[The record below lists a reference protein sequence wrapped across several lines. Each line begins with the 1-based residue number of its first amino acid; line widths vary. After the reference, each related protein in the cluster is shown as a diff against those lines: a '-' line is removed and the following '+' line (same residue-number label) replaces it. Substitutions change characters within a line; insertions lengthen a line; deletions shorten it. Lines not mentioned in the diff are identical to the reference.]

1 MQGII
6 VKNISNDY
14 TVRTGNKDYICK
26 CSGKIKYSK
35 QTPLVGDYVIFDDKN
50 NYIEKILP
58 RKNELIRPK
67 VANIDIVLV
76 ITSVKNPDFDTYL
89 LDKLLTIISFNN
101 ITPIICLTKLDL
113 LTKEELEVITNYI
126 NYYESIGYTVIT
138 NTELDKL
145 KELIKNKIVTFA
157 GQSGA
162 GKSSLLN
169 KLDSSLNLQ
178 TNEISYALNRGKH
191 TTRHCEL
198 HKVANGYVCDTPGFS
213 SLDFS
218 KMSTYDLANSVI
230 EFKEYIGKCKF
241 NDCIHE
247 NEPGCAIK
255 EALKANKIAQ
265 SRYNNYLS
273 VLQMIK
279 QRKEKY

>member
-1 MQGII
+1 MIGRII
-6 VKNISNDY
+6 KIISNQY
-14 TVRTGNKDYICK
+14 TIVDENDNIYQCIAMGKVRL
-26 CSGKIKYSK
+26 
-35 QTPLVGDYVIFDDKN
+35 QMTPFVGDKVEVVKFDDK
-50 NYIEKILP
+50 YGIEKIYP
-58 RKNELIRPK
+58 RDNFMIRPA
-67 VANIDIVLV
+67 VANIDQLIIVMSAMEPCFSETLV
-76 ITSVKNPDFDTYL
+76 DRISFLATHANIKCLLCITKMDLVDDMDEIIAKYQKIMPVVTCGKDDMDEKLKDIIDGKISVLTGQSGVGKSTLLNNLNPDF
-89 LDKLLTIISFNN
+89 KLAT
-101 ITPIICLTKLDL
+101 
-113 LTKEELEVITNYI
+113 
-126 NYYESIGYTVIT
+126 
-138 NTELDKL
+138 
-145 KELIKNKIVTFA
+145 
-157 GQSGA
+157 Q
-162 GKSSLLN
+162 
-169 KLDSSLNLQ
+169 
-178 TNEISYALNRGKH
+178 EISKALNRGKH

-273 VLQMIK
+273 VIQMIK

>member
-14 TVRTGNKDYICK
+14 TVRTENKDYICK

-35 QTPLVGDYVIFDDKN
+35 ITPLVGDKVLFNEKDK
-50 NYIEKILP
+50 YIEKILP

-76 ITSVKNPDFDTYL
+76 ITSVKNPNFDTYL
-89 LDKLLTIISFNN
+89 LDKLLTIISYNN

-113 LTKEELEVITNYI
+113 LTNDEKKEIDKYI
-126 NYYESIGYTVIT
+126 NYYQNIGYTVIT
-138 NTELDKL
+138 NTELEKL
-145 KELIKNKIVTFA
+145 KEITKNKIVAFA

-191 TTRHCEL
+191 TTRHTEL
-198 HKVANGYVCDTPGFS
+198 YQVDTSLIVDTPGFS
-213 SLDFS
+213 QIDFTNMTKLDIRDNMKEMFNNLHLCKYS
-218 KMSTYDLANSVI
+218 DCLHTKEEDCHVI
-230 EFKEYIGKCKF
+230 ELLNK
-241 NDCIHE
+241 
-247 NEPGCAIK
+247 NEILP
-255 EALKANKIAQ
+255 
-265 SRYNNYLS
+265 SRYKNYQKFINN
-273 VLQMIK
+273 K
-279 QRKEKY
+279 

>member
-1 MQGII
+1 MIGRII
-6 VKNISNDY
+6 KIISNQY
-14 TVRTGNKDYICK
+14 TIVDENDNIYQCIAMGKVRL
-26 CSGKIKYSK
+26 
-35 QTPLVGDYVIFDDKN
+35 QMTPFVGDKVEVVKFDDK
-50 NYIEKILP
+50 YGIEKIYP
-58 RKNELIRPK
+58 RDNFMIRPA
-67 VANIDIVLV
+67 VANIDQLIIVMSAMEPCFSETLV
-76 ITSVKNPDFDTYL
+76 DRISFLATHANIKCLLCITKMDLVDDMDEVIAKYQRIMPVVTCGKDDMDEKLKDIINGKISVLTGQSGVGKSTLLNNLNPDF
-89 LDKLLTIISFNN
+89 KLAT
-101 ITPIICLTKLDL
+101 
-113 LTKEELEVITNYI
+113 
-126 NYYESIGYTVIT
+126 
-138 NTELDKL
+138 
-145 KELIKNKIVTFA
+145 
-157 GQSGA
+157 Q
-162 GKSSLLN
+162 
-169 KLDSSLNLQ
+169 
-178 TNEISYALNRGKH
+178 EISKALNRGKH

-273 VLQMIK
+273 VIQMIK

>member
-1 MQGII
+1 MIGRII
-6 VKNISNDY
+6 KIISNQY
-14 TVRTGNKDYICK
+14 TIVDETGNTYQCIAM
-26 CSGKIKYSK
+26 GKVRL
-35 QTPLVGDYVIFDDKN
+35 QMTPFVGDKVEVVKFDDK
-50 NYIEKILP
+50 YGIEKIYP
-58 RKNELIRPK
+58 RENYMIRPA
-67 VANIDIVLV
+67 VANIDQLIIVMSAMEPAFSETLV
-76 ITSVKNPDFDTYL
+76 DRISFLATNANIKCLLCITKMDLVDNMDETIAKYQKIMPVVTCGKDDMDEKLKEIINGKISVLTGQSGVGKSTLLNNLNPDF
-89 LDKLLTIISFNN
+89 KLAT
-101 ITPIICLTKLDL
+101 
-113 LTKEELEVITNYI
+113 
-126 NYYESIGYTVIT
+126 
-138 NTELDKL
+138 
-145 KELIKNKIVTFA
+145 
-157 GQSGA
+157 Q
-162 GKSSLLN
+162 
-169 KLDSSLNLQ
+169 
-178 TNEISYALNRGKH
+178 EISKALNRGKH

-255 EALKANKIAQ
+255 EALNANKIAL

>member
-1 MQGII
+1 MEPCFSETLVDRISFLATHANIKCLLCITKMDLVDDMDEII
-6 VKNISNDY
+6 AKYQKIMPVV
-14 TVRTGNKDYICK
+14 TCGKDDMDEKLKDIID
-26 CSGKIKYSK
+26 GKISVLTG
-35 QTPLVGDYVIFDDKN
+35 QSGVGKSTLLN
-50 NYIEKILP
+50 NL
-58 RKNELIRPK
+58 
-67 VANIDIVLV
+67 
-76 ITSVKNPDFDTYL
+76 NPDF
-89 LDKLLTIISFNN
+89 KLAT
-101 ITPIICLTKLDL
+101 
-113 LTKEELEVITNYI
+113 
-126 NYYESIGYTVIT
+126 
-138 NTELDKL
+138 
-145 KELIKNKIVTFA
+145 
-157 GQSGA
+157 Q
-162 GKSSLLN
+162 
-169 KLDSSLNLQ
+169 
-178 TNEISYALNRGKH
+178 EISKALNRGKH

-273 VLQMIK
+273 VIQMIK

>member
-1 MQGII
+1 MIGRII
-6 VKNISNDY
+6 KIISNQY
-14 TVRTGNKDYICK
+14 TIVDENDNIYQSIAMGKVRL
-26 CSGKIKYSK
+26 
-35 QTPLVGDYVIFDDKN
+35 QMTPFVGDKVEVVKFDDK
-50 NYIEKILP
+50 YGIEKIYP
-58 RKNELIRPK
+58 RDNFMIRPA
-67 VANIDIVLV
+67 VANIDQLIIVMSAMEPCFRESLV
-76 ITSVKNPDFDTYL
+76 DRISFLATHANIKCLLCITKMDLVDDMDEIIAKYQKIMPVVTCGKDDMDEKLKDIIDGKISVLTGQSGVGKSTLLNNLNPDF
-89 LDKLLTIISFNN
+89 KLAT
-101 ITPIICLTKLDL
+101 
-113 LTKEELEVITNYI
+113 
-126 NYYESIGYTVIT
+126 
-138 NTELDKL
+138 
-145 KELIKNKIVTFA
+145 
-157 GQSGA
+157 Q
-162 GKSSLLN
+162 
-169 KLDSSLNLQ
+169 
-178 TNEISYALNRGKH
+178 EISKALNRGKH

-273 VLQMIK
+273 VIQMIK

>member
-1 MQGII
+1 MIGRII
-6 VKNISNDY
+6 KIISNQY
-14 TVRTGNKDYICK
+14 TIVDENDNIYQCIAMGKVRL
-26 CSGKIKYSK
+26 
-35 QTPLVGDYVIFDDKN
+35 QMTPFVGDKVEVVKFDDK
-50 NYIEKILP
+50 YGIEKIYP
-58 RKNELIRPK
+58 RENFMIRPA
-67 VANIDIVLV
+67 VANIDQLIIVMSAMEPCFSETLV
-76 ITSVKNPDFDTYL
+76 DRISFLATHANIKCLLCITKMDLVDDMDEIIAKYQKIMPVVTCGKDDMDEKLKDIIDGKISVLTGQSGVGKSTLLNNLNPDF
-89 LDKLLTIISFNN
+89 KLAT
-101 ITPIICLTKLDL
+101 
-113 LTKEELEVITNYI
+113 
-126 NYYESIGYTVIT
+126 
-138 NTELDKL
+138 
-145 KELIKNKIVTFA
+145 
-157 GQSGA
+157 Q
-162 GKSSLLN
+162 
-169 KLDSSLNLQ
+169 
-178 TNEISYALNRGKH
+178 EISKALNRGKH

-273 VLQMIK
+273 VIQMIK

>member
-1 MQGII
+1 MIGRII
-6 VKNISNDY
+6 KIISNQY
-14 TVRTGNKDYICK
+14 TIVDENDNIYQCIAMGKVRL
-26 CSGKIKYSK
+26 
-35 QTPLVGDYVIFDDKN
+35 QMTPFVGDKVEVVKFDDK
-50 NYIEKILP
+50 YGIEKIYP
-58 RKNELIRPK
+58 RENFMIRPA
-67 VANIDIVLV
+67 VANIDQLIIVMSAMEPCFSETLV
-76 ITSVKNPDFDTYL
+76 DRISFLATHANIKCLLCITKMDLVDDMDEIIAKYQKIMPVVTCGKDDMDEKLKDIIDGKISVLTGQSGVGKSTLLNNLNPDF
-89 LDKLLTIISFNN
+89 KLAT
-101 ITPIICLTKLDL
+101 
-113 LTKEELEVITNYI
+113 
-126 NYYESIGYTVIT
+126 
-138 NTELDKL
+138 
-145 KELIKNKIVTFA
+145 
-157 GQSGA
+157 Q
-162 GKSSLLN
+162 
-169 KLDSSLNLQ
+169 
-178 TNEISYALNRGKH
+178 EISKALNRGKH

>member
-1 MQGII
+1 MIVRII
-6 VKNISNDY
+6 KIISNQY
-14 TVRTGNKDYICK
+14 TIVDENDNIYQCIAMGKVRL
-26 CSGKIKYSK
+26 
-35 QTPLVGDYVIFDDKN
+35 QMTPFVGDKVEVVKFDDK
-50 NYIEKILP
+50 YGIEKIYP
-58 RKNELIRPK
+58 RDNFMIRPA
-67 VANIDIVLV
+67 VANIDQLIIFMSAMEPCFSETLVDRISFLATHANIKCLLCITKMDLVDDMDEVIAKYQRIMPVVTCGKDDMDEKLKDIINGKISVLTGQSGV
-76 ITSVKNPDFDTYL
+76 GKSTLLNNLNPDF
-89 LDKLLTIISFNN
+89 KLAT
-101 ITPIICLTKLDL
+101 
-113 LTKEELEVITNYI
+113 
-126 NYYESIGYTVIT
+126 
-138 NTELDKL
+138 
-145 KELIKNKIVTFA
+145 
-157 GQSGA
+157 Q
-162 GKSSLLN
+162 
-169 KLDSSLNLQ
+169 
-178 TNEISYALNRGKH
+178 EISKALNRGKH

-273 VLQMIK
+273 VIQMIK

>member
-1 MQGII
+1 MIGRII
-6 VKNISNDY
+6 KIISNQY
-14 TVRTGNKDYICK
+14 TIVDENDNIYQCIAMGKVRL
-26 CSGKIKYSK
+26 
-35 QTPLVGDYVIFDDKN
+35 QMTPFVGDKVEVVKFDDK
-50 NYIEKILP
+50 YGIEKIYP
-58 RKNELIRPK
+58 RDNFMIRPA
-67 VANIDIVLV
+67 VANIDQLIIVMSAMEPCFSETLV
-76 ITSVKNPDFDTYL
+76 DRISFLATHANIKCLLCITKMDLVDDMDEIIAKYQKIMPVVTCGKDDMDEKLKDIIDGKISVLTGQSGVGKSTLLNNLNPDF
-89 LDKLLTIISFNN
+89 KLAT
-101 ITPIICLTKLDL
+101 
-113 LTKEELEVITNYI
+113 
-126 NYYESIGYTVIT
+126 
-138 NTELDKL
+138 
-145 KELIKNKIVTFA
+145 
-157 GQSGA
+157 Q
-162 GKSSLLN
+162 
-169 KLDSSLNLQ
+169 
-178 TNEISYALNRGKH
+178 EISKALNRGKH
-191 TTRHCEL
+191 TTRHCER

-273 VLQMIK
+273 VIQMIK

>member
-1 MQGII
+1 MIGRII
-6 VKNISNDY
+6 KIISNQY
-14 TVRTGNKDYICK
+14 TIVDENDNIYQCIAMGKVRL
-26 CSGKIKYSK
+26 
-35 QTPLVGDYVIFDDKN
+35 QMTPFVGDKVEVVKFDDK
-50 NYIEKILP
+50 YGIEKIYP
-58 RKNELIRPK
+58 RDNFMIRPA
-67 VANIDIVLV
+67 VANIDQLIIVMSAMEPCFSETLV
-76 ITSVKNPDFDTYL
+76 DRISFLATHANIKCLLCITKMDLVDDMDEIIAKYQKIMPVVTCGKDDMDEKLKDIIDGKISVLTGQSGVGKSTLLNNLNPDF
-89 LDKLLTIISFNN
+89 KLAT
-101 ITPIICLTKLDL
+101 
-113 LTKEELEVITNYI
+113 
-126 NYYESIGYTVIT
+126 
-138 NTELDKL
+138 
-145 KELIKNKIVTFA
+145 
-157 GQSGA
+157 Q
-162 GKSSLLN
+162 
-169 KLDSSLNLQ
+169 
-178 TNEISYALNRGKH
+178 EISKALNRGKH

>member
-1 MQGII
+1 MIGRII
-6 VKNISNDY
+6 KIISNQY
-14 TVRTGNKDYICK
+14 TIVDENDNIYQCIAMGKVRL
-26 CSGKIKYSK
+26 
-35 QTPLVGDYVIFDDKN
+35 QMTPFVGDKVEVVKFDDK
-50 NYIEKILP
+50 YGIEKIYP
-58 RKNELIRPK
+58 RDNFMIRPA
-67 VANIDIVLV
+67 VANIDQLIIVMSAMEPCFSETLV
-76 ITSVKNPDFDTYL
+76 DRISFLATHANIKCLLCITKMDLVYDMDEVIAKYQRIMPVVTCGKDDMDEKLKDIINGKISVLTGQSGVGKSTLLNNLNPDF
-89 LDKLLTIISFNN
+89 KLAT
-101 ITPIICLTKLDL
+101 
-113 LTKEELEVITNYI
+113 
-126 NYYESIGYTVIT
+126 
-138 NTELDKL
+138 
-145 KELIKNKIVTFA
+145 
-157 GQSGA
+157 Q
-162 GKSSLLN
+162 
-169 KLDSSLNLQ
+169 
-178 TNEISYALNRGKH
+178 EISKALNRGKH

-273 VLQMIK
+273 VIQMIK

>member
-1 MQGII
+1 MIGRII
-6 VKNISNDY
+6 KIISNQY
-14 TVRTGNKDYICK
+14 TIVDENDNIYQCIAMGKVRL
-26 CSGKIKYSK
+26 
-35 QTPLVGDYVIFDDKN
+35 QMTPFVGDKVEVVKFDDK
-50 NYIEKILP
+50 YGIEKIYP
-58 RKNELIRPK
+58 RDNFMIRPA
-67 VANIDIVLV
+67 VANIDQLIIVMSAMEPCFSETLV
-76 ITSVKNPDFDTYL
+76 DRISFLATHANIKCLLCITKMDLVDDMDEIIAKYQRIMPVVTCGKDDMDEKLKDIIDGKISVLTGQSGVGKSTLLNNLNPDF
-89 LDKLLTIISFNN
+89 KLAT
-101 ITPIICLTKLDL
+101 
-113 LTKEELEVITNYI
+113 
-126 NYYESIGYTVIT
+126 
-138 NTELDKL
+138 
-145 KELIKNKIVTFA
+145 
-157 GQSGA
+157 Q
-162 GKSSLLN
+162 
-169 KLDSSLNLQ
+169 
-178 TNEISYALNRGKH
+178 EISKALNRGKH

>member
-1 MQGII
+1 MIGRII
-6 VKNISNDY
+6 KIISNQY
-14 TVRTGNKDYICK
+14 TIVDENDNIYQCIAM
-26 CSGKIKYSK
+26 GKVSL
-35 QTPLVGDYVIFDDKN
+35 QMTPFVGDKVEVVKFDDK
-50 NYIEKILP
+50 YGIEKIYP
-58 RKNELIRPK
+58 RDNFMIRPA
-67 VANIDIVLV
+67 VANIDQLIIVMSAMEPCFSETLV
-76 ITSVKNPDFDTYL
+76 DRISFLATHANIKCLLCITKMDLVDDMDEIIAKYQKIMPVVTCGKDDMDEKLKDIIDGKISVLTGQSGVGKSTLLNNLNPDF
-89 LDKLLTIISFNN
+89 KLAT
-101 ITPIICLTKLDL
+101 
-113 LTKEELEVITNYI
+113 
-126 NYYESIGYTVIT
+126 
-138 NTELDKL
+138 
-145 KELIKNKIVTFA
+145 
-157 GQSGA
+157 Q
-162 GKSSLLN
+162 
-169 KLDSSLNLQ
+169 
-178 TNEISYALNRGKH
+178 EISKALNRGKH

-273 VLQMIK
+273 VIQMIK

>member
-1 MQGII
+1 MIGRII
-6 VKNISNDY
+6 KIISNQY
-14 TVRTGNKDYICK
+14 TIVDENDNIYQCIAMGKVRL
-26 CSGKIKYSK
+26 
-35 QTPLVGDYVIFDDKN
+35 QMTPFVGDKVEVVKFDDK
-50 NYIEKILP
+50 YGIEKIYP
-58 RKNELIRPK
+58 RDNFMIRPA
-67 VANIDIVLV
+67 VANIDQLIIVMSDMEPCFSETLV
-76 ITSVKNPDFDTYL
+76 DRISFLATHANIKCLLCITKMDLVDDMDEVIAKYQRIMPVVTCGKDDIDEKLKDIINGKISVLTGQSGVGKSTLINNLNPDF
-89 LDKLLTIISFNN
+89 KLAT
-101 ITPIICLTKLDL
+101 
-113 LTKEELEVITNYI
+113 
-126 NYYESIGYTVIT
+126 
-138 NTELDKL
+138 
-145 KELIKNKIVTFA
+145 
-157 GQSGA
+157 Q
-162 GKSSLLN
+162 
-169 KLDSSLNLQ
+169 
-178 TNEISYALNRGKH
+178 EISKALNRGKH

>member
-145 KELIKNKIVTFA
+145 KELIKNKIVAFA

-191 TTRHCEL
+191 TTRHTEL
-198 HKVANGYVCDTPGFS
+198 YQVDTSLVVDTPGFS
-213 SLDFS
+213 QIDFANMTKLDIRDNMPEMFNNL
-218 KMSTYDLANSVI
+218 DLCKYKDCLHTKEEDCYVI
-230 EFKEYIGKCKF
+230 KLL
-241 NDCIHE
+241 
-247 NEPGCAIK
+247 NE
-255 EALKANKIAQ
+255 NKILS
-265 SRYNNYLS
+265 SRYKNYQKFINN
-273 VLQMIK
+273 K
-279 QRKEKY
+279 

>member
-1 MQGII
+1 MIGRII
-6 VKNISNDY
+6 KIISNQY
-14 TVRTGNKDYICK
+14 TIVDENDNIYQCIAMGKVRL
-26 CSGKIKYSK
+26 
-35 QTPLVGDYVIFDDKN
+35 QMTPFVGDKVEVVKFDDK
-50 NYIEKILP
+50 YGIEKIYP
-58 RKNELIRPK
+58 RDNFMIRPA
-67 VANIDIVLV
+67 VANIDQLIIVMSAMEPCFSETLV
-76 ITSVKNPDFDTYL
+76 DRISFLATHANIKCLLCITKMDLVDDMDEVIAKYQRIMPVVTCGKDDMDEKLKDIIDGKISVLTGQSGVGKSTLLNNLNPDF
-89 LDKLLTIISFNN
+89 KLAT
-101 ITPIICLTKLDL
+101 
-113 LTKEELEVITNYI
+113 
-126 NYYESIGYTVIT
+126 
-138 NTELDKL
+138 
-145 KELIKNKIVTFA
+145 
-157 GQSGA
+157 Q
-162 GKSSLLN
+162 
-169 KLDSSLNLQ
+169 
-178 TNEISYALNRGKH
+178 EISKALNRGKH

>member
-1 MQGII
+1 MIGRII
-6 VKNISNDY
+6 KIISNQY
-14 TVRTGNKDYICK
+14 TIVDENDNIYQCIAMGKVRL
-26 CSGKIKYSK
+26 
-35 QTPLVGDYVIFDDKN
+35 QMTPFVGDKVEVVKFDDK
-50 NYIEKILP
+50 YGIEKIYP
-58 RKNELIRPK
+58 RDNFMIRPA
-67 VANIDIVLV
+67 VANIDQLIIVMSAMEPCFSETLV
-76 ITSVKNPDFDTYL
+76 DRISFLATHANIKCLLCITKMDLVDDMDEIIAKYQKIMPVVTCSKDDMDEKLKDIIDGKISVLTGQSGVGKSTLLNNLNPDF
-89 LDKLLTIISFNN
+89 KLAT
-101 ITPIICLTKLDL
+101 
-113 LTKEELEVITNYI
+113 
-126 NYYESIGYTVIT
+126 
-138 NTELDKL
+138 
-145 KELIKNKIVTFA
+145 
-157 GQSGA
+157 Q
-162 GKSSLLN
+162 
-169 KLDSSLNLQ
+169 
-178 TNEISYALNRGKH
+178 EISKALNRGKH

-273 VLQMIK
+273 VIQMIK